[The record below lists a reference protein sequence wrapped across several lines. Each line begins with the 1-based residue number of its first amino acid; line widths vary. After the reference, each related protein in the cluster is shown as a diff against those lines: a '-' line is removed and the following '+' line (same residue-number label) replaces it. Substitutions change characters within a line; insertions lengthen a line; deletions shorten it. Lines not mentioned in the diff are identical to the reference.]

1 MRVNEWMTVAPTTV
15 TPATTV
21 AGAAQMMTA
30 RGVRHLVVVQHGH
43 VVGIL
48 SNRDVLRSDPRAPDD
63 RRVADVM
70 SRPVHTI
77 GPDEPLDVAV
87 RLLLSRHISALPVVD
102 ADDALLGIITTTDC
116 LLAFQH
122 QATAG

>member
-1 MRVNEWMTVAPTTV
+1 MRVSEWMTIGPTTV
-15 TPATTV
+15 TPSTTV

-30 RGVRHLVVVQHGH
+30 RGVRHLIVTQHDR

-48 SNRDVLRSDPRAPDD
+48 SNRDVLPPQPGTPDH
-63 RRVADVM
+63 RLVSEAM
-70 SRPVHTI
+70 SAPVHTI
-77 GPDEPLDVAV
+77 GADDALEDAV

-102 ADDALLGIITTTDC
+102 AEGVLLAIITTTDC

-122 QATAG
+122 LATS

>member
-1 MRVNEWMTVAPTTV
+1 MTVEPTTV
-15 TPATTV
+15 TPATTA

-30 RGVRHLVVVQHGH
+30 RGVRHLVVTEHGR

-48 SNRDVLRSDPRAPDD
+48 SNRDVLLEHPGEADR
-63 RRVADVM
+63 RRVAAVM
-70 SRPVHTI
+70 SAPVHTI
-77 GPDEPLDVAV
+77 GPDEPLDAAV

-102 ADDALLGIITTTDC
+102 AGGALLGIITTTDC

-122 QATAG
+122 RAAAR